1 VREYY
6 YCWVVYFNEE
16 LKILNVKLIKKEEMS
31 ENEDLFNPILNLVG
45 IFINKSKEK
54 SHQDKVR
61 V

>member
-1 VREYY
+1 VRENY

-54 SHQDKVR
+54 SHQDKIR